1 MSNYKRNGKGYY
13 IALILCVTAIGITG
27 YVMNRAKPNEKQPAD
42 NLVPEATVSGE
53 LGQAE
58 IPVLS
63 TQPQNDLPKQPDAP
77 ETQPAAPG
85 QGLRKLKPV
94 SPVSGKTVG
103 NYAVETLSYNE
114 TTRDWRVHNG
124 VDIAAETGA
133 EVVASE
139 AGEVLRVFEDETYGW
154 TVEIRHTG
162 GYTTCY
168 ASLGEDVAVKV
179 GDRVTAGQTIGTV
192 GETALVET
200 AMGPHVH
207 FSVSYQGQSMDPE
220 EFLSLGA

>member
-124 VDIAAETGA
+124 VDIAAEAGS
-133 EVVASE
+133 EVCA
-139 AGEVLRVFEDETYGW
+139 AADGEVYSVYEDDALGM
-154 TVEIRHTG
+154 TVVIRHAG
-162 GYTTCY
+162 GYTTKY
-168 ASLGEDVAVKV
+168 ASLDETVSVAP
-179 GDRVTAGQTIGTV
+179 GDQVTAGQAIATV
-192 GETALVET
+192 GNTALMES
-200 AMGPHVH
+200 AIGDHLH
-207 FSVSYQGQSMDPE
+207 FAVTRDGKAVDPNA
-220 EFLSLGA
+220 FLAQE